1 MRRSG
6 RRLRLHVGYL
16 QRIVKLC
23 LITAQ
28 RIGEV
33 AGMVPAELDL
43 KAREWRL
50 PGSRIKNANA
60 HVVPL
65 SDLALEIIKEAAADG
80 GEGCADIS
88 LWQWLRVPGRDRKR
102 NPALSPRFDDKV
114 YYRPAYRP
122 QRHFC
127 PWLILG
133 RTIRV
138 LDL

>member
-23 LITAQ
+23 LKTAQ

-65 SDLALEIIKEAAADG
+65 SDLALEIIKEAAADAG
-80 GEGCADIS
+80 KGAPIFPYGNGS
-88 LWQWLRVPGRDRKR
+88 V
-102 NPALSPRFDDKV
+102 SPVAIGNAIR
-114 YYRPAYRP
+114 RSR
-122 QRHFC
+122 
-127 PWLILG
+127 
-133 RTIRV
+133 RV
-138 LDL
+138 LTTRSITGQRIGLRGTFALG